1 MKKLL
6 VCEEELTTKLHQL
19 LKLQLVVTLLDV
31 VRYCHYLLRFITRP
45 LKTSFV
51 QLRFLQK
58 AQVFTRTD
66 LPTKSLSTFIDEY
79 LELGSPL
86 RSCSSLFVIQLNPLL
101 SVPMT

>member
-6 VCEEELTTKLHQL
+6 VCEEELTTKLHEL

-51 QLRFLQK
+51 QLRFLQ
-58 AQVFTRTD
+58 
-66 LPTKSLSTFIDEY
+66 
-79 LELGSPL
+79 
-86 RSCSSLFVIQLNPLL
+86 
-101 SVPMT
+101 